1 MHRIY
6 RIFLIFDSV
15 WMKRGVDFSII
26 HSWGFGE
33 SRNWICSSS
42 WCWEIV
48 GQLGGSFDPL
58 GRLFDWLVM
67 ELGYAHNW
75 AGGTHQFYWLFIDV
89 VVSMCNTVRPAP
101 FKFKVIKGMFMMHYT
116 FSFFLFYFH
125 WLWDIISTAVYTLYI
140 FTNITII
147 FCYTFF
153 CFCFNNEYMCVPLW
167 VCVIFY
173 YFEGYLTTQQRRIK
187 KLFNLWTCGLDCVR
201 IAMYGSR
208 EPIVA
213 KWAPNG
219 TQEYLEPA

>member
-75 AGGTHQFYWLFIDV
+75 AGQSGTHQFYWLFIDV

-153 CFCFNNEYMCVPLW
+153 F
-167 VCVIFY
+167 
-173 YFEGYLTTQQRRIK
+173 
-187 KLFNLWTCGLDCVR
+187 LF
-201 IAMYGSR
+201 
-208 EPIVA
+208 
-213 KWAPNG
+213 
-219 TQEYLEPA
+219 Q